1 MRKLNVLV
9 VFIFLSANAWSQSL
23 LNYSSLTLP
32 DSLKKDA
39 DAVYHLDESIVDIE
53 SPSKMTITN
62 HTIVTVLTKRGLH
75 HSVVR
80 VGVDKLR
87 KLEEITVKVYND
99 LGIEVSRFKK
109 KDFKLEGTYDGI
121 TLASDDKVY
130 ELDFPV
136 PGTPCTI
143 ETEYQVNYTSI
154 LDIQPWYFGSLGESY
169 KKNQYTIKTT
179 VPIKYKTYNFN
190 TLPSITTEGKKTV
203 YKWEKTNGIIPNNE
217 SASYDEWVTVPWI
230 DISPVHFSYDGY
242 SGSLENWKEFG
253 KWFYPFYEE
262 VNAFK
267 PERVDFFKS
276 LIKDAKTEQE
286 KISILYRYMQNE
298 FRYVSIQFGIGGL
311 KPFPVSFAEQKK
323 YGDCKGLTHYM
334 KNMLKAVGINSHAAI
349 INAGTNKH
357 PVDPTFAS
365 SLFNHVILC
374 VPVKNDTVWLEC
386 TSKQTLPGVLGNFTE
401 NRNALLITENGG
413 VLVKTPTS
421 KSTSN
426 KWISHTNAELFD
438 DGTAIL
444 TTKLFVSGEFWQYV
458 DAYVNGQTKDDTK
471 KALVNAFGYK
481 APDDLAVKILSDSAD
496 GHLVEIK
503 LAYNQFYDFKAGSKH
518 FYPLRQYKLNEETIK
533 PAETRKHDYLFDYPY
548 IKTDHITYKLP
559 EGFLNES
566 VPPTKEIRNEYVKYQ
581 NSIQLD
587 DTKTKLSVITELQLH
602 KHIVPPDKFNE
613 VANSFEAIKKDEGQK
628 IVLKKG

>member
-1 MRKLNVLV
+1 MRNLNALLVFVLV
-9 VFIFLSANAWSQSL
+9 CANGWSQTI

-53 SPSKMTITN
+53 SPSKMTMTN

-80 VGVDKLR
+80 IGVDKLR

-143 ETEYQVNYTSI
+143 ETEYQVNYASI
-154 LDIQPWYFGSLGESY
+154 LDILPWYFGSVGESY
-169 KKNQYTIKTT
+169 KKNQYTIKTA

-190 TLPSITTEGKKTV
+190 TLPTITTEGKKTV
-203 YKWEKTNGIIPNNE
+203 YKWEKANGIVPNNE
-217 SASYDEWVTVPWI
+217 SASYEEWVTVPWI
-230 DISPVHFSYDGY
+230 DVSPVHFSYDGY

-262 VNAFK
+262 VNPFK

-374 VPVKNDTVWLEC
+374 VPVMNDTVWLEC

-401 NRNALLITENGG
+401 NRNALLVTENGG

-421 KSTSN
+421 KSVSN
-426 KWISHTNAELFD
+426 KWISTTDAELFD
-438 DGTAIL
+438 DGSALL
-444 TTKLFVSGEFWQYV
+444 TSRLFVSGEFWQYV
-458 DAYVNGQTKDDTK
+458 DAYVNGQTKEDTK

-481 APDDLAVKILSDSAD
+481 APDDLEVKILSDSAD

-503 LAYNQFYDFKAGSKH
+503 LSYSQFYDFKAGSKH
-518 FYPLRQYKLNEETIK
+518 FYPLRQYKLNDETIK
-533 PAETRKHDYLFDYPY
+533 PAENRKHDFLFDYPY

-559 EGFLNES
+559 EGFLNENA
-566 VPPTKEIRNEYVKYQ
+566 PPTKEIKNEYVKYQ
-581 NSIQLD
+581 NSIQLNE
-587 DTKTKLSVITELQLH
+587 TKTKLSIATELQLH